1 MGEIIGMILYWWT
14 NASVTASC
22 SCVSIIPNT
31 GPAGFFSDF
40 SMIQFIFSSSS
51 LECRERMGSGWS
63 GSCVTQVPER
73 WQSSRPPICGFICL
87 QFIPEQL
94 GLTIQLECVQGIQM
108 YLLAMHSPFRKV
120 MPLCIHCLTYIKP
133 KQKSFCSCA
142 FMEFF
147 HHLRELGN
155 G

>member
-1 MGEIIGMILYWWT
+1 MPLLQLPAPVCLLFLIQDLLDFSQILVWFSLYYIILY
-14 NASVTASC
+14 SVY
-22 SCVSIIPNT
+22 
-31 GPAGFFSDF
+31 
-40 SMIQFIFSSSS
+40 IFLSQSGMQ
-51 LECRERMGSGWS
+51 RMGSGWS

-108 YLLAMHSPFRKV
+108 YLSAMHSPFRKV